1 MPPSVDTRAEDVR
14 SELTDILVQVVG
26 CAPDDVVDHAT
37 LKDLGVDSLAV
48 VEMADELG
56 RRFDLYLSDETVNG
70 LRTVGDAV
78 NAVVRH
84 DGGPAPRT
92 TTYSAISLDPP
103 KPEDAAPP
111 PTPSAVATDPVD
123 HEERTNAFKRLAF
136 WFAIIGAAV
145 GIVLGLGMAGI
156 IGATGLGSSTL
167 PPLTLPTTPAP
178 TTATP
183 TPTPTPTP
191 DTEETVDPD
200 PTLTIPDTEVKPGKR
215 FTLEGAFPGLDK
227 GEKLQVQVKDPGEQ
241 WDDFPVTATTKANGE
256 YRTQIYTSRTGEAGV
271 PHGPHASDKTTP
283 AVKVRIG

>member
-1 MPPSVDTRAEDVR
+1 MEV
-14 SELTDILVQVVG
+14 
-26 CAPDDVVDHAT
+26 
-37 LKDLGVDSLAV
+37 
-48 VEMADELG
+48 ADELG
-56 RRFDLYLSDETVNG
+56 RRFDRYLSDETVNG

-84 DGGPAPRT
+84 DGGRRHAPPPRARSPWPA
-92 TTYSAISLDPP
+92 
-103 KPEDAAPP
+103 KPEEAAPP
-111 PTPSAVATDPVD
+111 PTPPQSRPTRWTTKSEAT
-123 HEERTNAFKRLAF
+123 AFKRLAF

-191 DTEETVDPD
+191 GTEETVDPD

-215 FTLEGAFPGLDK
+215 FTLEGAFPALDK
-227 GEKLQVQVKDPGEQ
+227 GEKLQVQVKDSGQQ
-241 WDDFPVTATTKANGE
+241 WDDFPVTDHDEGQ
-256 YRTQIYTSRTGEAGV
+256 R
-271 PHGPHASDKTTP
+271 
-283 AVKVRIG
+283 

>member
-1 MPPSVDTRAEDVR
+1 MPPSVDTSAEDVR

-26 CAPDDVVDHAT
+26 CPPDDVVDRAK

-56 RRFDLYLSDETVNG
+56 RRFGLYLSDETVNV

-78 NAVVRH
+78 NAVVSH
-84 DGGPAPRT
+84 DGGQAPRT
-92 TTYSAISLDPP
+92 TTYSTVSLDPP
-103 KPEDAAPP
+103 EPEDAAPLA
-111 PTPSAVATDPVD
+111 TTAVAADPVD
-123 HEERTNAFKRLAF
+123 PEERNNALKRLAF
-136 WFAIIGAAV
+136 WFATIGAAV

-183 TPTPTPTP
+183 SPTPTPTP
-191 DTEETVDPD
+191 GTEETVAPD
-200 PTLTIPDTEVKPGKR
+200 PTLTIPDTDVKPGQR

-227 GEKLQVQVKDPGEQ
+227 GEKLQVQVKDPGQQ

-256 YRTQIYTSRTGEAGV
+256 YRTQIYTSRTGEREFRMA
-271 PHGPHASDKTTP
+271 HTASDKTSP

>member
-1 MPPSVDTRAEDVR
+1 MPPSVDTSAEDVR

-56 RRFDLYLSDETVNG
+56 RRFDRYLSDETVNG

-84 DGGPAPRT
+84 DGGHAPRT
-92 TTYSAISLDPP
+92 TTYSTVSLDPP

-111 PTPSAVATDPVD
+111 ATTAVAADPVD
-123 HEERTNAFKRLAF
+123 PEERNNALKRLAF
-136 WFAIIGAAV
+136 WFATIGAAV

-191 DTEETVDPD
+191 GTEETVEPD
-200 PTLTIPDTEVKPGKR
+200 PTLTIPDTEVKPGQR

-227 GEKLQVQVKDPGEQ
+227 GEKLQVQVKDPGQQ

-256 YRTQIYTSRTGEAGV
+256 YRTQIYTSRTGEREFRMA
-271 PHGPHASDKTTP
+271 HTASDKTTP